1 MKLKAY
7 NAGNEDFKAGFRE
20 GRDQVVTRIL
30 ELALA
35 YPMVDAGNDAGKK
48 MRELANQ
55 ICEEFP
61 ADYSTPPA
69 KAGPGWA
76 FDGRKISFSDC

>member
-1 MKLKAY
+1 MNPKAY

-35 YPMVDAGNDAGKK
+35 YPMDDAGKK
-48 MRELANQ
+48 MRQLANQ

-76 FDGRKISFSDC
+76 FDGKKISFSDC